1 MRPSAGPTLRR
12 RARAPGAA
20 ALIALLLL
28 LPGGCAPRTVPAASA
43 PELWFYH
50 SVNLSKKDAVPQIEA
65 VWRRAA
71 AAGYSKV
78 MLVDPKLARLGEQD
92 SDYMDNLHK
101 VVELARTL
109 KLEIVPGV
117 FWMGRS
123 QTMLALDPNLA
134 EGFPVRDAKFVVH
147 GGVAQVVADP
157 PVALDDRP
165 NRVDPG
171 ITIRGGT
178 ATIGGH
184 GEPIRMVFRVNVAPW
199 RCYHLSVQV
208 HTQNYGGEPE
218 IRVSGGGRRLD
229 YSRMKIGRNQDWMPF
244 DVVFDPLGNGSVEIA
259 MGDFHAGT
267 GTLEYRDWKLE
278 EAGPVNVL
286 RRDDTPF
293 TIAGR
298 QEGRDFEMVKDTL
311 LGQTPWRG
319 QFEGWHAPPVIRTHL
334 PDGTELRAS
343 WYYAAVIGNGQVTA
357 CPSEPGTLELLRNE
371 AKRVKAAFGANGY
384 AMQHDEIRAFG
395 WDPACAAGNRT
406 AGHILADNVRAS
418 AGILA
423 GSKVYVWGDMF
434 DPEQNAVKDY
444 YLVNGDLADSWD
456 GVPREV
462 TILNWN
468 LPKIGSSLQFF
479 ARRGHEQVICGYY
492 DGKPEDIRN
501 VMREARD
508 VPGVTGVMYTTWQDR
523 YDDLEAFAKAA
534 RER

>member
-1 MRPSAGPTLRR
+1 
-12 RARAPGAA
+12 
-20 ALIALLLL
+20 
-28 LPGGCAPRTVPAASA
+28 V
-43 PELWFYH
+43 
-50 SVNLSKKDAVPQIEA
+50 
-65 VWRRAA
+65 
-71 AAGYSKV
+71 
-78 MLVDPKLARLGEQD
+78 VDLA
-92 SDYMDNLHK
+92 H
-101 VVELARTL
+101 TL

-147 GGVAQVVADP
+147 GGVAQQVADP

-171 ITIRGGT
+171 ISIRGRT
-178 ATIGGH
+178 ASIASH
-184 GEPIRMVFRVNVAPW
+184 AEASRMVFRVAVAPW

-208 HTQNYGGEPE
+208 HTQKYSGEPE
-218 IRVSGGGRRLD
+218 IRVSGGNRRLD
-229 YSRMKIGRNQDWMPF
+229 YSRMKIGRDQDWMPF
-244 DVVFDPLGNGSVEIA
+244 DVVFNPLGNRDVEIA

-267 GTLEYRDWKLE
+267 GTLEYQNWKLE

-286 RRDDTPF
+286 RRADTPF

-298 QEGRDFEMVKDTL
+298 QEGRDFDVVRDTL

-319 QFEGWHAPPVIRTHL
+319 QFEGWHTPPVIRTKL
-334 PDGTELRAS
+334 PEGTELRAS

-357 CPSEPGTLELLRNE
+357 CPSEPGTLEMMRNE
-371 AKRVKAAFGANGY
+371 AKRVKAAFGATSF

-395 WDPACAAGNRT
+395 WDPACATGNRT
-406 AGHILADNVRAS
+406 PGQILGDNVKAC
-418 AGILA
+418 AEILA

-444 YLVNGDLADSWD
+444 YLVNGDLANSWD

-468 LPKIGSSLQFF
+468 LKEMESSLQFF
-479 ARRGHEQVICGYY
+479 ARRGHQQVICGYY
-492 DGKPEDIRN
+492 DGDPNSIRDE
-501 VMREARD
+501 VKAARD
-508 VPGVTGVMYTTWQDR
+508 VPGVTGVMYTTWKDR
-523 YDDLEAFAKAA
+523 YDDLETFAKAA
-534 RER
+534 REP